1 MLVGGA
7 EEEPL
12 SWRWGKEDG
21 YMLFEY
27 SSIVGD
33 EEEDVD
39 FTPTLHSL
47 LCGITCY
54 GSRGCLWPRC
64 APSSRFVHPLEALIM
79 IRRDVLWQG

>member
-33 EEEDVD
+33 EEEDPALVI
-39 FTPTLHSL
+39 S
-47 LCGITCY
+47 
-54 GSRGCLWPRC
+54 GSEFER
-64 APSSRFVHPLEALIM
+64 
-79 IRRDVLWQG
+79 